1 VVIFELPKSEM
12 DPDSAVEEIVGQVGD
27 IAGYTNL
34 SLYNL
39 RATNMMLEIVFEGK
53 RSNQKATSKGLSM
66 NGTVYQWI
74 PV

>member
-1 VVIFELPKSEM
+1 M
-12 DPDSAVEEIVGQVGD
+12 DPDSAVEEIVSEVGD

-34 SLYNL
+34 NLYNL
-39 RATNMMLEIVFEGK
+39 RATNMMLKIVFEGK

-66 NGTVYQWI
+66 NGMVYPGI